1 MARGP
6 PGGILGVLGGVV
18 AAALLIAVATTVF
31 MVYRRKKKT
40 RTETD
45 NDLTD
50 LPPAHKPAPPPPKK
64 KSGDLKG
71 HLTSEDIQVVHLDK
85 DEEMQKL
92 PLQPPYYDMAPSEST
107 PFTDKPNSALKDSDV
122 QYAELDT
129 AALAPFP
136 SDSGFKNCGRYEAPN
151 AAECVSYQR
160 VNQQDHFLESQPC
173 QTYPPPVTFLPQN
186 PYSQPPSNNPMY
198 PGSYPAP
205 GQGQGEAPRPLF
217 PKEQS
222 V

>member
-1 MARGP
+1 MAQLP
-6 PGGILGVLGGVV
+6 PGGVIGVLGGVV
-18 AAALLIAVATTVF
+18 AIGLLVAVAVTVV
-31 MVYRRKKKT
+31 MVYRRQQKT

-64 KSGDLKG
+64 KNSDLKG

-107 PFTDKPNSALKDSDV
+107 PFTDKLNSGHKDCDV

-129 AALAPFP
+129 AALASSP
-136 SDSGFKNCGRYEAPN
+136 S
-151 AAECVSYQR
+151 QR
-160 VNQQDHFLESQPC
+160 SSVPTGGDLVEYATIQP
-173 QTYPPPVTFLPQN
+173 
-186 PYSQPPSNNPMY
+186 SSH
-198 PGSYPAP
+198 
-205 GQGQGEAPRPLF
+205 
-217 PKEQS
+217 
-222 V
+222 

>member
-1 MARGP
+1 MAQLP
-6 PGGILGVLGGVV
+6 PGGVIGVLGGVV
-18 AAALLIAVATTVF
+18 AIGLLVAVAVTVV
-31 MVYRRKKKT
+31 MVYRRQQKT

-64 KSGDLKG
+64 KNSDLKG

-107 PFTDKPNSALKDSDV
+107 PFTDKLNYGRRPEELSTP
-122 QYAELDT
+122 AE
-129 AALAPFP
+129 
-136 SDSGFKNCGRYEAPN
+136 Y
-151 AAECVSYQR
+151 VSYHR
-160 VNQQDHFLESQPC
+160 VMDHCPELPPAQA
-173 QTYPPPVTFLPQN
+173 YPPPVTLLPQN
-186 PYSQPPSNNPMY
+186 PYAQYPPSNPAY
-198 PGSYPAP
+198 TSYPAA
-205 GQGQGEAPRPLF
+205 APAPAPAAPTCAHAPFTF